1 MAKPKSAPVDETPS
15 AYEQAKIDAEF
26 WKDRPDFT
34 ALSKIG
40 ANVVLTTLPS
50 SKGFVFDKEKVK
62 PFDANLAFR
71 HGVHIVTRVGRPVLL
86 FDTKLSKHGLL
97 HGMKVSRTGYFF
109 YYYALLDI
117 DGAVIEWRESSAT
130 VDGLSQLG
138 RDYDLMIYD
147 APHCEFNLVQSK
159 KEMK

>member
-1 MAKPKSAPVDETPS
+1 MAKSKPLQIEATPT
-15 AYEQAKIDAEF
+15 AYEQVKVDAGF

-34 ALSKIG
+34 ASPKSG
-40 ANVVLTTLPS
+40 ENVTLTTLPS
-50 SKGFVFDKEKVK
+50 SKGFVFNKEKMK
-62 PFDANLAFR
+62 PFDVNLVFR
-71 HGVHIVTRVGRPVLL
+71 HGVYIVTRSGLPVIM
-86 FDTKLSKHGLL
+86 FDTKLSKQGLL
-97 HGMKVSRTGYFF
+97 YGMKVSRTGYFF
-109 YYYALLDI
+109 YYYAMLDI

-147 APHCEFNLVQSK
+147 APHHEFNLVQSK